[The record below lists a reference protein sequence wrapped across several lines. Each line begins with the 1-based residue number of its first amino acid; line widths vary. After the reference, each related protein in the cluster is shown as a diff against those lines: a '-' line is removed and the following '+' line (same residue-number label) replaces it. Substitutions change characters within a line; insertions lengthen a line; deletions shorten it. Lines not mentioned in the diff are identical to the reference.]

1 MTKEDNKYSKN
12 IMEALE
18 KIEDL
23 KIKGKHKES
32 IKEAHK
38 VLIDD
43 PNCVPALE
51 EIADNYV
58 SLNDFNSAKKAA
70 NRALNLDK
78 NSYTAHYILGFL
90 NSQNQNWDLAIKHLQ
105 TSNSLHPNNPE
116 ILRCLGW
123 AIFNSKSR
131 AQGVVILERSLNLD
145 PENSL
150 TLCDLGVCN
159 LQIKEFNKSI
169 ELLKKALE
177 IDPENNRIKECYL
190 AAKQFSL
197 DYKNIN
203 KVIENKKN
211 PERKSFI
218 N

>member
-105 TSNSLHPNNPE
+105 TSNSLHPNSPE